1 MSLDG
6 QTETSYMIG
15 DEIRV
20 PGKREIVNE
29 ELRALD
35 YPKYL
40 RSIKDTIGMFTISPQ
55 DSYHTFVYMN
65 STMDFCL
72 CRVNIERNGRVSQ
85 N

>member
-1 MSLDG
+1 M
-6 QTETSYMIG
+6 
-15 DEIRV
+15 EIHGKQKSARGGGIV
-20 PGKREIVNE
+20 NKAPKREIVNE